1 MLKSYI
7 HKFNALFIS
16 FVTVQ
21 GKTYPLSNKTDRMAG
36 KGHFH
41 ALQNQ
46 EKRSIRAPETHKNP
60 QECAYLQPI
69 FQKYAKRHA
78 RKNRISCGKRGS
90 ACRKDEKC
98 LPQGRK
104 TPAAKCPQ
112 ALRNGIFKHIPRHF
126 SSIRPPSAIFPIPT
140 KRHENRPFP
149 DTLRHAVRTASPP
162 ERQDVRRSPQTL
174 TLRLPS
180 APRESRIRTRLP
192 VRTRMRDYPQP
203 CA

>member
-16 FVTVQ
+16 FVTVPR
-21 GKTYPLSNKTDRMAG
+21 KTYPPSNKTDRMAG
-36 KGHFH
+36 KGHFQ

-46 EKRSIRAPETHKNP
+46 EKRSIRASETHKNP

-69 FQKYAKRHA
+69 FQKYAKRHT

-90 ACRKDEKC
+90 ACRKNGKR
-98 LPQGRK
+98 LPQSALKLSGTAFSGTLPDTSSLSVPIPPRFPFRQNDTK
-104 TPAAKCPQ
+104 TAFFPTRPGTPSA
-112 ALRNGIFKHIPRHF
+112 
-126 SSIRPPSAIFPIPT
+126 RPP
-140 KRHENRPFP
+140 
-149 DTLRHAVRTASPP
+149 
-162 ERQDVRRSPQTL
+162 RRSGRMSVKAPKRL

-192 VRTRMRDYPQP
+192 TRTRMRDSPKA